1 MKYIIDTF
9 IILLLTLTL
18 NATEPN
24 MDDIIVPEY
33 FSSMSNQTEQEELI
47 DETPPISENFQNNLE
62 EERAIEET
70 TLEETA
76 VEETTIIDA
85 ISSENTINYQS
96 ASNSEII
103 IPESLKSSS
112 EEEEEE
118 PTKNTASSKEYTDS
132 PKEPITTFYDTDT
145 DIPDQDY
152 SGYYKLVTGTTSMGD
167 MSNTFEN
174 GFLVIEKLDEN
185 DFGYYYAVQ
194 TNKHYPDGR
203 YGIFHYKNKRFFQKI
218 IGDSELRDTVK
229 LEKYMKE
236 STMMV
241 KTIYSDNKGTHA
253 IEWEESSP
261 QDISFLDKQLQ
272 KYLQDIKNN
281 YQQIYKEKFTN

>member
-1 MKYIIDTF
+1 MKYIIIDTF

-24 MDDIIVPEY
+24 MDDIIIPEY
-33 FSSMSNQTEQEELI
+33 FSSMSNQTEQEQLI
-47 DETPPISENFQNNLE
+47 DDTPPVSENFQNNLE
-62 EERAIEET
+62 EE
-70 TLEETA
+70 TA
-76 VEETTIIDA
+76 LEETTIIDA
-85 ISSENTINYQS
+85 TYSENTINHQS

-112 EEEEEE
+112 KEEEE
-118 PTKNTASSKEYTDS
+118 PIKNTTSSKNYTNS
-132 PKEPITTFYDTDT
+132 PKEPTTTLYDTDT

-167 MSNTFEN
+167 MSDTFQN

-203 YGIFHYKNKRFFQKI
+203 YGIFHYKNKKFFQKI
-218 IGDSELRDTVK
+218 IGDNELRDTVK

-236 STMMV
+236 STITV
-241 KTIYSDNKGTHA
+241 KTVYSDNKGTHA

-261 QDISFLDKQLQ
+261 QDISFLDEQLQ